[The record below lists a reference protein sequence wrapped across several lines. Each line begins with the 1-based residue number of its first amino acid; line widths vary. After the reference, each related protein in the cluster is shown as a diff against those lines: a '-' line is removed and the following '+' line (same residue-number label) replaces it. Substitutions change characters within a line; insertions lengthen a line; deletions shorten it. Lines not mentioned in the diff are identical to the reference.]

1 MRRAKGGAQPGR
13 RPGEHRTMS
22 IALAVVV
29 LCAATAATAEARMR
43 SFHTPS
49 GNIAC
54 LYRSGD
60 MAAVLARSPIGLRS
74 SPPALRCDVR
84 SLNDTAF
91 TLDRGH
97 RGKRVHVTDA
107 VPAGRVLAYGS
118 SLRLGPFRCKSR
130 TTGLTCR
137 SRPSGH
143 GFALSRERQRVF

>member
-1 MRRAKGGAQPGR
+1 MRRAIGP
-13 RPGEHRTMS
+13 
-22 IALAVVV
+22 LVAVAV
-29 LCAATAATAEARMR
+29 LCAATAATAEARTR

-54 LYRSGD
+54 LYRSGGS
-60 MAAVLARSPIGLRS
+60 V
-74 SPPALRCDVR
+74 LRCDVH

-91 TLDRGH
+91 TLDRRH

-107 VPAGRVLAYGS
+107 VPAGRVLAYGRS
-118 SLRLGPFRCKSR
+118 VRLGPFRCTSR
-130 TTGLTCR
+130 NTGLTCH

>member
-1 MRRAKGGAQPGR
+1 VRRA
-13 RPGEHRTMS
+13 
-22 IALAVVV
+22 IV
-29 LCAATAATAEARMR
+29 LGVAILCATAATAEARTR

-49 GNIAC
+49 GNIVC
-54 LYRSGD
+54 LYRSAG
-60 MAAVLARSPIGLRS
+60 
-74 SPPALRCDVR
+74 PALRCDVH

-107 VPAGRVLAYGS
+107 VPAGRVLAYGRS
-118 SLRLGPFRCKSR
+118 VRLGPFRCTSR
-130 TTGLTCR
+130 NTGLTCH